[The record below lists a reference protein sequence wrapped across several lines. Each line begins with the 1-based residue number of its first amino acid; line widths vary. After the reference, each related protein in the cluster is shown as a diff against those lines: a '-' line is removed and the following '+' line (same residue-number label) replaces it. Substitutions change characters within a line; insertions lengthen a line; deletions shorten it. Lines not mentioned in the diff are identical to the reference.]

1 MNVIFPGDAP
11 AFVIT
16 MLTNFYFFKLSIVV
30 IPTKLLPCGLL
41 YATLVF
47 VANSLCIHLSFDL
60 LTCKGMKT
68 NPKNHYF
75 PYSFRGEIARI

>member
-1 MNVIFPGDAP
+1 M
-11 AFVIT
+11 
-16 MLTNFYFFKLSIVV
+16 
-30 IPTKLLPCGLL
+30 KLLPCGLL